1 MTDADKDEQFYRDTE
16 SIAFP
21 KLYDHQLSLL
31 ERNQSGKIRRVL
43 REGQRRRGAGTR

>member
-21 KLYDHQLSLL
+21 KLYDHQLSFPGSPVTLDYHF
-31 ERNQSGKIRRVL
+31 KIDNDSISSL
-43 REGQRRRGAGTR
+43 WID